1 MDKKIVIPAGLAVL
15 VVMAVVGMLSIFNFA
30 SPNAVEASLENPT
43 VTTVNNIGTATV
55 NYNTTTTTMSAS
67 PTLVGDNARF
77 TITFLTTGT
86 IGYGNGVPAAGSTS
100 GSAVGDGDLTPG
112 SDEIKIRF
120 DSSKFGVPAT
130 IDASAVTMST
140 TTTAFSTLS
149 EKSDQ
154 VVNPASVTVSST
166 GAESDLSVIT
176 LVVPDMDPD
185 TDGSFGIGSNATVT
199 VVLLQSAGITL
210 PKKAGGYDIS
220 IQTTNDGSTIWQE
233 TCPGSAINCDEIKLY
248 RDVTLSGVSGSR
260 GDTITATAS
269 GYSSG
274 TATFW
279 MDADVDG
286 VRDSTETDLCT
297 GSISSNVATC
307 DFTVSNPPFAVGEG
321 TDKDGDFSAVTTAVT
336 TLDSTTTAANVINAV
351 DGEGNTSEW
360 TDQDDLDKSVFEL
373 EGSITIVPSTASP
386 GDVVTVQV
394 TDGTASDT
402 IAGGA
407 SGDCRV
413 VGVDA
418 ECSGTLSSSG
428 IGDVSFTIPNVPA
441 GVQKLYVDAASE
453 LDANITIVAA
463 QLTATPTDE
472 MVPNQR
478 VTLSGSGFTASGTVS
493 SITIGGETIRT
504 ARYND
509 GSTINIDN
517 GGSFSTSVDIPQS
530 AATETTGAKTIKVT
544 DNSGRTGEMN
554 VTIATRTMTVTPAE
568 GRVGSN
574 VTVKGVGFPAKNND
588 GSSNTVSVT
597 YTSGSSTNTAT
608 VTPDAGGN
616 FTTTV
621 QVPSGA
627 AIPSTNTVQ
636 AAYNV
641 MVASSGAD
649 SNADN
654 LSTETH
660 KVPAATIEISSS
672 SGGAGSTVTVT
683 GAGFKRYTTVTTLE
697 VGDID
702 VTPSPKPTSDT
713 NGAIS
718 FDFVIPGTD
727 TGVQTVELNVGGT
740 TASKGYTVTSDI
752 VSDVVTPTADALEP
766 LLTAGTLASA
776 FYFNNSTKEFDF
788 HIVDD
793 AFTDANTLAEVQ
805 GGEPLWIEV
814 TTDTTAE
821 LGGTSFDL
829 TCVNGDC
836 FNLIV
841 FP

>member
-1 MDKKIVIPAGLAVL
+1 MDRKIVIPAGLAVL

-43 VTTVNNIGTATV
+43 VTTNNNIGTMAV
-55 NYNTTTTTMSAS
+55 NYNTTTTTMTAS
-67 PTLVGDNARF
+67 PTLVGDNARL
-77 TITFLTTGT
+77 TITFLTTGVIDFT
-86 IGYGNGVPAAGSTS
+86 NNATAGTTS
-100 GSAVGDGDLTPG
+100 GSLAGSGDLAPG
-112 SDEIKIRF
+112 SDEISIRF

-130 IDASAVTMST
+130 IATSSVTMST
-140 TTTAFSTLS
+140 STTAYSASTEVS
-149 EKSDQ
+149 NQ

-185 TDGSFGIGSNATVT
+185 EDGSYGIGSNATVT
-199 VVLLQSAGITL
+199 IVLLQSAGITL

-220 IQTTNDGSTIWQE
+220 VQTTNDASTVWQE
-233 TCPGSAINCDEIKLY
+233 TCNGGVLACDEIKLY
-248 RDVTLSGVSGSR
+248 RDVTLSAVSGSR
-260 GDTITATAS
+260 GDTVTATAS

-286 VRDSTETDLCT
+286 ARDSGETDLCS
-297 GSISSNVATC
+297 GSVSSNVATC
-307 DFTVSNPPFAVGEG
+307 DFDISNPPFVLGKG
-321 TDKDGDFSAVTTAVT
+321 TDHEGDFTSVTTST
-336 TLDSTTTAANVINAV
+336 SDLDASTTAANIVNAI
-351 DGEGNTSEW
+351 DGEGNVSQW
-360 TDQDDLDKSVFEL
+360 TNQDDLDKSVFEL
-373 EGSITIVPSTASP
+373 EGSITVVPSTASP

-394 TDGTASDT
+394 TDGTASAT
-402 IAGGA
+402 VSSCNI
-407 SGDCRV
+407 
-413 VGVDA
+413 VGVA
-418 ECSGTLSSSG
+418 ATCSGTLSASG
-428 IGDVSFTIPNVPA
+428 IGDVSLTIPNVPA
-441 GVQKLYVDAASE
+441 GTQKLYVDASSE
-453 LDANITIVAA
+453 LKTNITIVAA
-463 QLTATPTDE
+463 TLTATPTDS

-478 VTLSGSGFTASGTVS
+478 ITLSGSGFTASGTIS
-493 SITIGGETIRT
+493 AITIGGETIRT

-509 GSTINIDN
+509 GSTINVDN
-517 GGSFSTSVDIPQS
+517 GGSFSTSVDIPQT
-530 AATETTGAKTIKVT
+530 AATETTGTKTIKVT
-544 DNSGRTGEMN
+544 DDSGRTGEMS
-554 VTIATRTMTVTPAE
+554 VSIAPRTMTVTPAE

-574 VTVKGVGFPAKNND
+574 VTVKGAGFPAKNND

-597 YTSGSSTNTAT
+597 YTSGASTNTAT

-641 MVASSGAD
+641 MVAASGAD

-683 GAGFKRYTTVTTLE
+683 GAGFKRYTTVTSLE

-713 NGAIS
+713 NGALS

-752 VSDVVTPTADALEP
+752 VSDVVTPTAEALEP

-776 FYFNNSTKEFDF
+776 FYFNNATKEFDF

-814 TTDTTAE
+814 TADTTAE

>member
-15 VVMAVVGMLSIFNFA
+15 VVMAVVGMLSIFNLA

-43 VTTVNNIGTATV
+43 VTTVNNIGTAAV
-55 NYNTTTTTMSAS
+55 YYNTTTTTMSAS
-67 PTLVGDNARF
+67 PTLVGDNSRI
-77 TITFLTTGT
+77 TITFLTTGV
-86 IGYGNGVPAAGSTS
+86 IGHTNDSAGQSS
-100 GSAVGDGDLTPG
+100 GSHAGDGDLTPG
-112 SDEIKIRF
+112 SDEIAIRF

-130 IDASAVTMST
+130 IATSAVTMATST
-140 TTTAFSTLS
+140 TSYSADG
-149 EKSDQ
+149 ENPDI
-154 VVNPASVTVSST
+154 VVNPSSVTVSST

-176 LVVPDMDPD
+176 MVVPDMDPD
-185 TDGSFGIGSNATVT
+185 TDGSHGIGSNATVT
-199 VVLLQSAGITL
+199 IVLLQSAGITL

-220 IQTTNDGSTIWQE
+220 VQTTNDVSTEWQE
-233 TCPGSAINCDEIKLY
+233 TCAGSGIACDEIKLY
-248 RDVTLSGVSGSR
+248 RDVSLSSVSGSR

-286 VRDSTETDLCT
+286 VRAGTETDLCS
-297 GSISSNVATC
+297 GVVSSNVATC
-307 DFTVSNPPFAVGEG
+307 DFEISNPPFALGKG
-321 TDKDGDFSAVTTAVT
+321 TDHEGDFSSVTTST
-336 TLDSTTTAANVINAV
+336 SDLDASTTAANIVNAV
-351 DGEGNTSEW
+351 DGEGNVSQW
-360 TDQDDLDKSVFEL
+360 TNQEDLDKSVFEL

-402 IAGGA
+402 IAGGVG
-407 SGDCRV
+407 GDCRV
-413 VGVDA
+413 VAVDA
-418 ECSGTLSSSG
+418 TCSGTLSSSG

-441 GVQKLYVDAASE
+441 GVQKLYVDASSE

-463 QLTATPTDE
+463 QLTATPSDS

-478 VTLSGSGFTASGTVS
+478 ITLSGSGFTASGTVS
-493 SITIGGETIRT
+493 TITIGGETIRT
-504 ARYND
+504 ARIND

-517 GGSFSTSVDIPQS
+517 GGSFSTSVDIPQT
-530 AATETTGAKTIKVT
+530 AATETTGSKTIKVT
-544 DNSGRTGEMN
+544 DSGSRTGEMS
-554 VTIATRTMTVTPAE
+554 VTVAPRTMTVTPSE

-627 AIPSTNTVQ
+627 SIPSTNTVQ

-727 TGVQTVELNVGGT
+727 TGVQTVELNIGGT

-752 VSDVVTPTADALEP
+752 VSDVITPVADALEP

-793 AFTDANTLAEVQ
+793 AFADANNLTDVQ

-814 TTDTTAE
+814 TADTTAE

>member
-1 MDKKIVIPAGLAVL
+1 MDRKIVIPAGLAVL

-43 VTTVNNIGTATV
+43 VTTNNNIGTMAV

-67 PTLVGDNARF
+67 PALVGDNSRL

-86 IGYGNGVPAAGSTS
+86 IGFTNGAADHDS
-100 GSAVGDGDLTPG
+100 GSLVGDGDLTPG
-112 SDEIKIRF
+112 SDEISIRF

-130 IDASAVTMST
+130 IDASAVTLST
-140 TTTAFSTLS
+140 STTAFSTLA

-154 VVNPASVTVSST
+154 VVNPASVTVSTT
-166 GAESDLSVIT
+166 GAESDLSVVT

-199 VVLLQSAGITL
+199 IVLLQSAGITL

-220 IQTTNDGSTIWQE
+220 IQTTNDSSTVWQE
-233 TCPGSAINCDEIKLY
+233 TCNGGVLLCDEINLY
-248 RDVTLSGVSGSR
+248 RDVTLSSVSGSR
-260 GDTITATAS
+260 GDSITATAS

-286 VRDSTETDLCT
+286 ARDATETDLCT
-297 GSISSNVATC
+297 GSVSSNVATC
-307 DFTVSNPPFAVGEG
+307 DFTISNPPFVLGDG
-321 TDKDGDFSAVTTAVT
+321 TDKDGDFSAVTTAAT
-336 TLDSTTTAANVINAV
+336 DLDASTTAANIVNAI
-351 DGEGNTSEW
+351 DGEGNTSQW

-373 EGSITIVPSTASP
+373 EGSISVVPSTASP

-394 TDGTASDT
+394 TDGTAS
-402 IAGGA
+402 A
-407 SGDCRV
+407 SVTSCNI
-413 VGVDA
+413 VGVSA
-418 ECSGTLSSSG
+418 TCSGTLSASG
-428 IGDVSFTIPNVPA
+428 IGDVSLTVPNVPP
-441 GVQKLYVDAASE
+441 GTQKLYVFASGE
-453 LDANITIVAA
+453 LDVNITIVAA
-463 QLTATPTDE
+463 SLTATPTDS

-478 VTLSGSGFTASGTVS
+478 ITLSGSGFTASGTVS

-517 GGSFSTSVDIPQS
+517 GGSFSTSVDIPQTS
-530 AATETTGAKTIKVT
+530 ATETTGSKTIKVT
-544 DNSGRTGEMN
+544 DSGSRTGEMS
-554 VTIATRTMTVTPAE
+554 VTIAPRTMTVTPSE

-597 YTSGSSTNTAT
+597 YTSGASTNTAT

-683 GAGFKRYTTVTTLE
+683 GAGFKRYTTVTSLE

-713 NGAIS
+713 NGELS
-718 FDFVIPGTD
+718 FDFIIPGTD

-752 VSDVVTPTADALEP
+752 VSDVITPTAEALEP

-814 TTDTTAE
+814 TADTTAE

>member
-43 VTTVNNIGTATV
+43 VTTVNNIGTAAV
-55 NYNTTTTTMSAS
+55 NYNTTTTTMTAS
-67 PTLVGDNARF
+67 PSLVGDNARL

-86 IGYGNGVPAAGSTS
+86 IDMTNNAGTSS
-100 GSAVGDGDLTPG
+100 GSHAHGGDLTPG
-112 SDEIKIRF
+112 SDEISIRF

-140 TTTAFSTLS
+140 TTTAYSANA
-149 EKSDQ
+149 EKSNQ
-154 VVNPASVTVSST
+154 VVNPSSVTVSST
-166 GAESDLSVIT
+166 GAESDLSVVT

-185 TDGSFGIGSNATVT
+185 TDGSYGIGSNATVT
-199 VVLLQSAGITL
+199 IVLLQSAGITL

-220 IQTTNDGSTIWQE
+220 IQTTNDSSTEWQE
-233 TCPGSAINCDEIKLY
+233 TCSGGAINCDEIKLY

-286 VRDSTETDLCT
+286 ARGSGETDLCT
-297 GSISSNVATC
+297 GSVSSNVATC
-307 DFTVSNPPFAVGEG
+307 DFTISNPPFVLGKG
-321 TDKDGDFSAVTTAVT
+321 TDHEGDFS
-336 TLDSTTTAANVINAV
+336 STTTAETDLDASTTAANIVNAI
-351 DGEGNTSEW
+351 DGEGNTSQW

-373 EGSITIVPSTASP
+373 EGSISVVPSTASP

-394 TDGTASDT
+394 TDGTAS
-402 IAGGA
+402 A
-407 SGDCRV
+407 SVTSCNI
-413 VGVDA
+413 VGVSA
-418 ECSGTLSSSG
+418 TCSGTLSSSG
-428 IGDVSFTIPNVPA
+428 IGDVSLTVPNVPP
-441 GVQKLYVDAASE
+441 GTQKLYVFASGE
-453 LDANITIVAA
+453 LDVNITIVAA
-463 QLTATPTDE
+463 SLTATPTDS

-478 VTLSGSGFTASGTVS
+478 ITLSGSGFTASGTVS

-517 GGSFSTSVDIPQS
+517 GGSFSTSVDIPQT

-544 DNSGRTGEMN
+544 DSGSRTGEMS
-554 VTIATRTMTVTPAE
+554 VTIAERSMTVTPAE

-641 MVASSGAD
+641 MVATSGAD

-683 GAGFKRYTTVTTLE
+683 GAGFKRYTTVTSLE

-713 NGAIS
+713 NGSLS

-752 VSDVVTPTADALEP
+752 VSDVITPVAEALEP

-776 FYFNNSTKEFDF
+776 FYFNNSSKEFDF

-793 AFTDANTLAEVQ
+793 AFTDANNLTDVQ